1 MGMKRLFQLISL
13 GLAMFFLSGMAQADI
28 KIGLISD
35 LSGAT
40 SDVGR
45 PYAEGVK
52 DCVKYINDQ
61 GGINGQKIDLMQVD
75 YAYNVQQAISA
86 YNRFKSRGM
95 VALQGWGTAD
105 TEALVRQVARDRIP
119 NFSASYSAHLT
130 DPEIAPY
137 NFFIAADYS
146 TQLRGAL
153 DYLFNTWEKDR
164 APRFALVY
172 PNHPYGLAPIP
183 AGKEYAL
190 ELGFEVVGEENVGLG
205 DMDATTQ
212 LIRLNR
218 QKPDFVWVGG
228 TISSTAVILKD
239 AQRLNMDATFI
250 TNIWGSDEQL
260 LSLAGSAVNGHIGLQ
275 AAVTYGED
283 VPGMEIIKEVTGGK
297 PQMTHYI
304 RGFAS
309 MHVMAEAIR
318 IASEKGELN
327 GPGIRDAARTL
338 RDFDP
343 MGLTPP
349 ISYYPDDHRPN
360 MSVNLYRLHVDGMEF
375 ITTETLER
383 RADWL
388 GK

>member
-1 MGMKRLFQLISL
+1 MKRLWLFILLAIILFL
-13 GLAMFFLSGMAQADI
+13 GTGAARAEI
-28 KIGLISD
+28 KVGLISD

-52 DCVKYINDQ
+52 DCVKYINEQ
-61 GGINGQKIDLMQVD
+61 GGIDGQKIELMQVD

-86 YNRFKSRGM
+86 YNRFKSRGI
-95 VALQGWGTAD
+95 VALQGWGTGD

-130 DPEIAPY
+130 DPEAAPY

-146 TQLRGAL
+146 TQLRGVL
-153 DYLFNTWEKDR
+153 DYLYSEWDKDR
-164 APRFALVY
+164 APRFAFVY

-183 AGKEYAL
+183 AGKEYAR

-218 QKPDFVWVGG
+218 EKPDYVWVGG

-239 AQRLNMDATFI
+239 ARRLNMDSTFI

-275 AAVTYGED
+275 AAVVYGED
-283 VPGMEIIKEVTGGK
+283 VPGMEVIEEITGGK
-297 PQMTHYI
+297 PKMTHYI

-309 MHVMAEAIR
+309 MYVMAEAIR
-318 IASEKGELN
+318 IASEKGELS
-327 GPGIRDAARTL
+327 GQGIRDAARTL

-349 ISYYPDDHRPN
+349 ISFYSDDHRPN
-360 MSVNLYRLHVDGMEF
+360 MSVNIYRLHEDGMEL
-375 ITTETLER
+375 ITTKTLER
-383 RADWL
+383 RDEWL

>member
-1 MGMKRLFQLISL
+1 MKRFFKFFTIVIVLLFV
-13 GLAMFFLSGMAQADI
+13 SGVSQAEI
-28 KIGLISD
+28 RIGQISD
-35 LSGAT
+35 LSGPT

-45 PYAEGVK
+45 PYAEGVRA
-52 DCVKYINDQ
+52 CVEYINKQ
-61 GGINGQKIDLMQVD
+61 GGINGQRINLMQVD

-86 YNRFKSRGM
+86 YNRFKSQGM
-95 VALQGWGTAD
+95 IALQGWGTAD

-153 DYLFNTWEKDR
+153 SYLYEQWDQDR
-164 APRFALVY
+164 APRLAFVY

-183 AGKEYAL
+183 AGREFAR
-190 ELGFEVVGEENVGLG
+190 ELGYEIVGEENVGLA

-212 LIRLNR
+212 LLRLNR
-218 QKPDFVWVGG
+218 QRPDFVWVGG

-239 AQRLNMDATFI
+239 AERLNMEATFI

-260 LSLAGSAVNGHIGLQ
+260 LTLAGRSVNGHIGLQ
-275 AAVTYGED
+275 TAVTYGED
-283 VPGMEIIKEVTGGK
+283 VPGMKIIEELTGGR

-304 RGFAS
+304 RGFVS
-309 MHVMAEAIR
+309 MYVMAEAIR
-318 IASEKGELN
+318 IASENGELN

-343 MGLTPP
+343 LGLAPP
-349 ISYYPDDHRPN
+349 VSFFPDDHRPN
-360 MSVNLYRLHVDGMEF
+360 MSVKLYRLHQDGMEHMS
-375 ITTETLER
+375 TVTLER
-383 RADWL
+383 RSDWL

>member
-1 MGMKRLFQLISL
+1 MKRLSKLLMLVMALS
-13 GLAMFFLSGMAQADI
+13 FFPMTAYSEV
-28 KIGLISD
+28 KIGVISD

-52 DCVKYINDQ
+52 DAAKYLNQQ
-61 GGINGQKIDLMQVD
+61 GGINGQKIQLMQVD
-75 YAYNVQQAISA
+75 YAYNVQQAMAA
-86 YNRFKSRGM
+86 YNRFKSQGI
-95 VALQGWGTAD
+95 VALQTWGTAD
-105 TEALVRQVARDRIP
+105 TEALVRQVARDEIP
-119 NFSASYSAHLT
+119 TFSASYSAHLT
-130 DPEIAPY
+130 DPKIAPY

-146 TQLRGAL
+146 TQIRGAL
-153 DYLFNTWEKDR
+153 EYLYRNWEEDR
-164 APRFALVY
+164 APRMAFIY

-183 AGKEYAL
+183 AGKDYAK
-190 ELGFEVVGEENVGLG
+190 ELGFELVGEENVGLG
-205 DMDATTQ
+205 DMDSTTQ

-218 QKPDFVWVGG
+218 QNPDYVWVGG

-239 AQRLNMDATFI
+239 AQRLNMNSVFI

-275 AAVTYGED
+275 AAVVYGAD
-283 VPGMEIIKEVTGGK
+283 VPGMEVIKELTENK
-297 PQMTHYI
+297 PQMTHYV

-309 MHVMAEAIR
+309 MLVMAEGIR
-318 IASEKGELN
+318 IAMDNNELN
-327 GPGIRDAARTL
+327 GPGIRDAVRTL

-349 ISYYPDDHRPN
+349 ISFYPDDHRPN
-360 MSVNLYRLHVDGMEF
+360 MSVNIYRLHQDGMELL
-375 ITTETLER
+375 TTETLER
-383 RADWL
+383 KDEWL

>member
-1 MGMKRLFQLISL
+1 MKRFMQFIL
-13 GLAMFFLSGMAQADI
+13 LATIMACFSGVAQAEI
-28 KIGLISD
+28 RIGLISD

-45 PYAEGVK
+45 PYADGVK
-52 DCVKYINDQ
+52 DAVKYINDQ
-61 GGINGQKIDLMQVD
+61 GGINGQKIHLMQVD
-75 YAYNVQQAISA
+75 YAYNVQQALAA
-86 YNRFKSRGM
+86 YNRFKSQGM

-119 NFSASYSAHLT
+119 TFSASYSAHLT
-130 DPEIAPY
+130 DPNVAPY

-146 TQLRGAL
+146 TQLRGVL
-153 DYLFNTWEKDR
+153 NYLHRNWDKDR
-164 APRFALVY
+164 APRLAFVY

-183 AGKEYAL
+183 AGREYAR
-190 ELGFEVVGEENVGLG
+190 ELGFEIVGEENVGLG

-218 QKPDFVWVGG
+218 NKPDYVWVGG

-239 AQRLNMDATFI
+239 AERLNMDAVFI

-260 LSLAGSAVNGHIGLQ
+260 LSLAGSSVNGHLGLQ
-275 AAVTYGED
+275 TGVIYGAD
-283 VPGMEIIKEVTGGK
+283 VPGMAVIEEITGGR

-309 MHVMAEAIR
+309 MLVMAEGIR
-318 IASEKGELN
+318 IAMENDELN
-327 GPGIRDAARTL
+327 GSGIRDAVRTL

-343 MGLTPP
+343 MGLTPAV
-349 ISYYPDDHRPN
+349 SFYPDDHRPN
-360 MSVNLYRLHVDGMEF
+360 MSVYIYRLHQDGMELLA
-375 ITTETLER
+375 EEELER
-383 RADWL
+383 RDDWL

>member
-1 MGMKRLFQLISL
+1 MKRFFKFFTIVIVLLFV
-13 GLAMFFLSGMAQADI
+13 SGVSHAEI
-28 KIGLISD
+28 RIGQISD
-35 LSGAT
+35 LSGPT

-45 PYAEGVK
+45 PYAEGVRA
-52 DCVKYINDQ
+52 CVEYINKQ
-61 GGINGQKIDLMQVD
+61 GGINGQRINLMQVD

-86 YNRFKSRGM
+86 YNRFKSQGM
-95 VALQGWGTAD
+95 IALQGWGTAD

-153 DYLFNTWEKDR
+153 SYLYEQWDQDR
-164 APRFALVY
+164 APRLAFVY

-183 AGKEYAL
+183 AGREFAR
-190 ELGFEVVGEENVGLG
+190 ELGYEIVGEENVGLA

-212 LIRLNR
+212 LLRLNR

-239 AQRLNMDATFI
+239 AERLNMEATFI

-260 LSLAGSAVNGHIGLQ
+260 LTLAGRSVNGHIGLQ
-275 AAVTYGED
+275 TAVTYGED
-283 VPGMEIIKEVTGGK
+283 VPGMKIIEELTGGR

-304 RGFAS
+304 RGFVS
-309 MHVMAEAIR
+309 MYVMAEAIR
-318 IASEKGELN
+318 IASENGELN

-343 MGLTPP
+343 LGLAPP
-349 ISYYPDDHRPN
+349 VSFFPDDHRPN
-360 MSVNLYRLHVDGMEF
+360 MSVKLYRLHQDGMEHMS
-375 ITTETLER
+375 TVTLER
-383 RADWL
+383 RSDWL

>member
-1 MGMKRLFQLISL
+1 MKRSLILTAILIS
-13 GLAMFFLSGMAQADI
+13 AFFLAGPAQAQI
-28 KIGLISD
+28 KVGVISD
-35 LSGAT
+35 LSGPT

-45 PYAEGVK
+45 PYAEGIK
-52 DCVKYINDQ
+52 DCIRYINDQ
-61 GGINGQKIDLMQVD
+61 GGIKGQKIEMMQVD

-86 YNRFKSRGM
+86 YNRFKSQGM
-95 VALQGWGTAD
+95 IALQGWGTAD

-130 DPEIAPY
+130 NPEIAPY

-153 DYLFNTWEKDR
+153 GYLHEQWDKDR
-164 APRFALVY
+164 APRLAFVY

-190 ELGFEVVGEENVGLG
+190 ELGYEIVGEENVGLG

-212 LIRLNR
+212 LLRLNR
-218 QKPDFVWVGG
+218 QKPDYVWVGG

-239 AQRLNMDATFI
+239 AERLNMEATFI

-260 LSLAGSAVNGHIGLQ
+260 LNLAGRSVNGHIGLQ
-275 AAVTYGED
+275 SAVIYGED
-283 VPGMEIIKEVTGGK
+283 VPGMKIIEELTGGR

-309 MHVMAEAIR
+309 MYVMAEAIR
-318 IASEKGELN
+318 IAIENGELN

-343 MGLTPP
+343 LGLAPP
-349 ISYYPDDHRPN
+349 ISFFPEDHRPN
-360 MSVNLYRLHVDGMEF
+360 MSVKLYRLHQDGMEYMST
-375 ITTETLER
+375 ITLDR

>member
-1 MGMKRLFQLISL
+1 MKRLCQIISL
-13 GLAMFFLSGMAQADI
+13 VLAMFFFIGTAQAQI
-28 KIGLISD
+28 KIGILSD
-35 LSGAT
+35 LSGGTA
-40 SDVGR
+40 DVGR
-45 PYAEGVK
+45 PYAEGIK

-61 GGINGQKIDLMQVD
+61 GGINGQKIEIMQID

-86 YNRFKSRGM
+86 YNRLKSWGM

-105 TEALVRQVARDRIP
+105 TEALVRQVARDEIP
-119 NFSASYSAHLT
+119 TYSASYSAHLT
-130 DPEIAPY
+130 DPREAPY

-153 DYLFNTWEKDR
+153 DYFYNTWDQDR
-164 APRFALVY
+164 APRIAFVY

-190 ELGFEVVGEENVGLG
+190 ELGFEIVGEENVGLG

-212 LIRLNR
+212 LLRLSR
-218 QKPDFVWVGG
+218 QQPDYVWVGG

-239 AQRLNMDATFI
+239 AQRLNMKAVFV

-275 AAVTYGED
+275 TAVIYGAD
-283 VPGMEIIKEVTGGK
+283 VPGMEIIKAVTGGK

-309 MHVMAEAIR
+309 MYVMAEAIS
-318 IASEKGELN
+318 IAMEKGELN
-327 GPGIRDAARTL
+327 GPGIRDASRTL

-349 ISYYPDDHRPN
+349 ISFFPDDHRPN
-360 MSVNLYRLHVDGMEF
+360 MSVKLYRLHQDGMELL
-375 ITTETLER
+375 TTETLER
-383 RADWL
+383 RAEWL

>member
-1 MGMKRLFQLISL
+1 MKRLFQLISL
-13 GLAMFFLSGMAQADI
+13 GLVMCFLSGMAQADI

-164 APRFALVY
+164 APRFAFVY

-183 AGKEYAL
+183 AGREYAM
-190 ELGFEVVGEENVGLG
+190 ELGFEIVGEENVGLG

-309 MHVMAEAIR
+309 MYVMAEAIR

-360 MSVNLYRLHVDGMEF
+360 MSVNLYRLHVDGMEL

>member
-1 MGMKRLFQLISL
+1 
-13 GLAMFFLSGMAQADI
+13 
-28 KIGLISD
+28 
-35 LSGAT
+35 
-40 SDVGR
+40 
-45 PYAEGVK
+45 
-52 DCVKYINDQ
+52 
-61 GGINGQKIDLMQVD
+61 
-75 YAYNVQQAISA
+75 
-86 YNRFKSRGM
+86 M